1 MSKKTAL
8 IILMMSFIIFNYI
21 SFGFNKYIKN
31 KRNNDTSEKEISEM
45 DSEAPVLTLKE
56 NKFIIYEGIDF
67 NYSSFVVSA
76 IDNVD
81 GDITNKVKFN
91 TIDTS
96 QIGAYEIE
104 YSVEDNAGNKTS
116 KILELIVKEDVG
128 LQNE

>member
-1 MSKKTAL
+1 MSKKTAV
-8 IILMMSFIIFNYI
+8 IILMMSFIILNFI
-21 SFGFNKYIKN
+21 SFGFNKYIEN
-31 KRNNDTSEKEISEM
+31 KRNNDTNEKEISEM

-67 NYSSFVVSA
+67 NYISFVVSA
-76 IDNVD
+76 VDNVD

-96 QIGAYEIE
+96 QIGTYEIE

>member
-8 IILMMSFIIFNYI
+8 IILMMSFIILNFI

-96 QIGAYEIE
+96 QIGTYEIE